1 VDEIDL
7 PEGNDARLTTV
18 FFSYSREDRVRI
30 LPFIQSLEDAGYC
43 VWWDGVLEGGT
54 RYIDTTEEAL
64 KGAAAVI
71 VLWSKSSINSH
82 WVQDEAM
89 SGRERGCLIPL
100 SIDGVE
106 PPLGFRQFQ
115 VIDISRSY
123 GRRDDPEVVS
133 LIRATAALHGRQ
145 APDRPAPKAP
155 LYFAIRRR
163 RLVFGGTAAAA
174 ALLGGYAI
182 SRILPSSAR
191 AMSDNSI
198 VVYPFENISGQPE
211 QDYLSAGLSAE
222 IRATL
227 ARNSALK
234 VVAQSSSE
242 ALKKQAMDAV
252 TTAKQLGVAYLLDG
266 TVRQTG
272 KSLRISAEL
281 IDGKTGFSRW
291 SRTFEHSVDDVLLVE
306 SEIANAV
313 TTALSVEMSQNAGGG
328 QIGATS
334 NVSAFNEYLKGNDL
348 YTAAISNETD
358 IQALSHFDAAIA
370 LDPKFA
376 AAHSARA
383 RVLTVIGNSSD
394 SAEKAQLYYESAEK
408 AAYRGTE
415 LGPDLADSHSTLGFV
430 LFQARLRIKEARK
443 PYDRSRELGN
453 GDAAVL
459 ARFAGY
465 AAATGQDQVALTAIE
480 RARDLDPLN
489 PTIHR
494 ALGFVHYASGRYE
507 RSIQSVEQA
516 LSLNPQLSDSYA
528 RVGSALIHLGRP
540 GKALTVCAKEHFGL
554 VRYPCLAIANWKL
567 GDTAEASNALAA
579 LINEYGDGSL
589 YQQAQILAQTG
600 EHDRAME
607 TLYQA
612 LKGGDSG
619 LTYLYIDPMLFSLR
633 ERTDYKQLLAQLGFV

>member
-1 VDEIDL
+1 MNQTDV
-7 PEGNDARLTTV
+7 PEGNDSRLTTV
-18 FFSYSREDRVRI
+18 FFSYSREDRARV
-30 LPFIQSLEDAGYC
+30 LPFIQSLEAAGYH

-54 RYIDTTEEAL
+54 RYIETTEEAL
-64 KGAAAVI
+64 TSAAAVI
-71 VLWSKSSINSH
+71 VLWSKHSINSH

-100 SIDGVE
+100 SLDGAE

-115 VIDISRSY
+115 VIDITRSY
-123 GRRDDPEVVS
+123 GRPDDPEVVN
-133 LIRATAALHGRQ
+133 LIRAAAALHGRQ
-145 APDRPAPKAP
+145 VPDRPAPKTP
-155 LYFAIRRR
+155 LLFAIRRR
-163 RLVFGGTAAAA
+163 RLLFGGTAAAA

-182 SRILPSSAR
+182 SRIMQSGAGGAR
-191 AMSDNSI
+191 DSSI
-198 VVYPFENISGQPE
+198 VVYPFDNISGQPE

-252 TTAKQLGVAYLLDG
+252 STARQLGVSYLLDG
-266 TVRQTG
+266 TVRQTD
-272 KSLRISAEL
+272 SSIRISAEL

-291 SRTFEHSVDDVLLVE
+291 SKTFDQSIDDLLRVE
-306 SEIANAV
+306 TEIANAV
-313 TTALSVEMSQNAGGG
+313 TTALSVEMSQNAGGA

-334 NVSAFNEYLKGNDL
+334 NVAAFNEYLKGNDL

-358 IQALSHFDAAIA
+358 LQALSHFDAAIA

-408 AAYRGTE
+408 AAYHGTE

-430 LFQARLRIKEARK
+430 LFQARLRIKDARK
-443 PYDRSRELGN
+443 PYDHSRELGN

-465 AAATGQDQVALTAIE
+465 AAATGQDSVALTAIE

-494 ALGFVHYASGRYE
+494 ALGFVHYAAGRYE

-516 LSLNPQLSDSYA
+516 LSLNPQLSDSDA
-528 RVGSALIHLGRP
+528 RIGSALIHLGRLEE
-540 GKALTVCAKEHFGL
+540 ALSVCAKERFGL
-554 VRYPCLAIANWKL
+554 VRYPCLAVANWKL
-567 GDTAEASNALAA
+567 GNTAEAGKAQAA
-579 LINEYGDGSL
+579 LIDAYGDGSL

-600 EHDRAME
+600 EPDQAME

-612 LKGGDSG
+612 LKAGDSG
-619 LTYLYIDPMLFSLR
+619 LTYLYIDPMLSSLR